1 MSDLSTLFY
10 REEEVRR
17 WKAEAEN
24 AHARL
29 EIAHMRE
36 RMAMLLSQHEPVN
49 SLNIDRE
56 ALRKI
61 FGFVELNR
69 PIEEEREK

>member
-1 MSDLSTLFY
+1 MNDLSVLFY

-17 WKAEAEN
+17 WKAESEN
-24 AHARL
+24 ANARL

-61 FGFVELNR
+61 FGFVEFNR
-69 PIEEEREK
+69 SIKEELEE